1 MPGEGTAGDQ
11 LWVLASPI
19 FPCPFGFIPYNLEEE
34 AKLPELS
41 FVFKFTSTIASEDL
55 IGPKSVLGT
64 AGDKRV
70 QVLEQS
76 YG

>member
-1 MPGEGTAGDQ
+1 MT
-11 LWVLASPI
+11 S
-19 FPCPFGFIPYNLEEE
+19 YNLEEE

-41 FVFKFTSTIASEDL
+41 FVFKFTLTIASEDL